1 MVETDTFTALSRF
14 TSTCAFT
21 NPSSI
26 VMAPLSIQHSCTDP
40 EPSYPFLRSPTHQ
53 LAQLETCCTHAVLT
67 HSSLIWHI
75 AFASPIGHISTDPL
89 PTWYPGLDL
98 RPLLLTGL
106 YSLASPAWSLLEN
119 TMHTLHTPGWG
130 RYRYPFTAASNRHS
144 DCDPWPQSRCWCG
157 APHLPH
163 SQPPCVCRPLQFLH
177 PHSPGNSS
185 FPLVNNLVNCKIQVD
200 LESGMC
206 MLIAHQPAWLGALF
220 LVIVSIFTLSGPHLS
235 ILLIFHSTLLLIIPV
250 WRPSLR
256 QPCLNQHSHILFLS
270 LSIRTTNQ
278 VYNPSLS
285 PFLLISCSFGKGP
298 WLDTLKEAGTV
309 LPSLILSLFWTCG
322 CRGVAIYDRERKR
335 PRGHTFISEI
345 VTWKSCRVV
354 SSMCVPPHHTSLF
367 KSATSAL

>member
-1 MVETDTFTALSRF
+1 MQPPFYTIFYLTPL
-14 TSTCAFT
+14 C
-21 NPSSI
+21 SSC
-26 VMAPLSIQHSCTDP
+26 S
-40 EPSYPFLRSPTHQ
+40 
-53 LAQLETCCTHAVLT
+53 
-67 HSSLIWHI
+67 
-75 AFASPIGHISTDPL
+75 PL
-89 PTWYPGLDL
+89 PC
-98 RPLLLTGL
+98 
-106 YSLASPAWSLLEN
+106 
-119 TMHTLHTPGWG
+119 TP
-130 RYRYPFTAASNRHS
+130 
-144 DCDPWPQSRCWCG
+144 PW
-157 APHLPH
+157 
-163 SQPPCVCRPLQFLH
+163 VCRPLQFLH

-185 FPLVNNLVNCKIQVD
+185 LPLVNNLVNCKIQVD

-206 MLIAHQPAWLGALF
+206 MLIAHQTAWLGALF

-235 ILLIFHSTLLLIIPV
+235 ILLIFPSTLLFIIPV

-278 VYNPSLS
+278 VYSPSLS
-285 PFLLISCSFGKGP
+285 PFLLISFRFGKGP

-354 SSMCVPPHHTSLF
+354 SSKCVPPHHTSLF
-367 KSATSAL
+367 KALHQLSKTSHVMSVLSQDSDTTTIMNSYLQTDTINGELFLSIFQQQRLLYSHWQSDFLQ